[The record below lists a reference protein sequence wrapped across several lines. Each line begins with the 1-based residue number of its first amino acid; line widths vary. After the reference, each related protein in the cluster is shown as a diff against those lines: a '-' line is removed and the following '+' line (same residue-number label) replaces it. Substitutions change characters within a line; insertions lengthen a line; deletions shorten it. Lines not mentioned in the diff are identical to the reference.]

1 MICWFESAGN
11 NVQFNNTNC
20 ILLSSIFSNKHGLVL
35 KEANKDRIISIFISR
50 SLIQQNWIKDQDRY
64 LAPNGDKIK

>member
-20 ILLSSIFSNKHGLVL
+20 ILLSSIFSNKHGLMV
-35 KEANKDRIISIFISR
+35 KQNNKDRAISVFICR

-64 LAPNGDKIK
+64 LAPKDEEK